1 MTRGLVLG
9 PGRVLGTKLR
19 FVFGRCLQLRYLH
32 LVPGRAAGQGTKRRL
47 TNLRLGVPE
56 LKAKATEA
64 AARVPRPPTAS
75 PPARVIAQAIAKAS
89 AGSSSASA
97 APMELAPEDRC
108 PPPRVSDSG
117 NRFYEYSPLLE
128 GGPSKERVC
137 LLYSLS
143 MIE

>member
-9 PGRVLGTKLR
+9 PGMVLGTKLR

-56 LKAKATEA
+56 LKVKAAAT

-75 PPARVIAQAIAKAS
+75 PPARVIAQAIAQAN
-89 AGSSSASA
+89 AAASSSASAAATA
-97 APMELAPEDRC
+97 APMELAPEDMC
-108 PPPRVSDSG
+108 PPPRISDSG

-137 LLYSLS
+137 
-143 MIE
+143 

>member
-1 MTRGLVLG
+1 MTRGLVLV
-9 PGRVLGTKLR
+9 PGIVLGTKLR

-56 LKAKATEA
+56 LKVKAAAT

-75 PPARVIAQAIAKAS
+75 PPARVIAQAIAQAS
-89 AGSSSASA
+89 AAASSSASAAA
-97 APMELAPEDRC
+97 APMELAPHDLC
-108 PPPRVSDSG
+108 PPPRISDSG

-137 LLYSLS
+137 
-143 MIE
+143 